1 MQNRLLL
8 AAILAVLGVSTISAK
23 AGLGWTFDECKQ
35 HYGRPISK
43 PIGSEGKRKAY
54 SFRSKGYNIVVWFL
68 HDRVSRVCY
77 GKKSGAQLSVGEVND
92 LLTIN
97 VPEEVQWSAPAKDE
111 ASDQDWYLGIKDG
124 GDTPTYLAVQSKQ
137 GALCIFTDEDD
148 WYVGQKNKEV
158 VEDL

>member
-1 MQNRLLL
+1 MQNRLLV
-8 AAILAVLGVSTISAK
+8 AVILAVLAAGTINTK
-23 AGLGWTFDECKQ
+23 AGLGWTFAECKQ

-43 PIGSEGKRKAY
+43 PIGSEGKRKVY
-54 SFRSKGYNIVVWFL
+54 CFRSKGYNIVVWFL

-77 GKKSGAQLSVGEVND
+77 GKKNGAQLSAGEVND

-97 VPEEVQWSAPAKDE
+97 VPEDVAWSAPVNDA
-111 ASDQDWYLGIKDG
+111 ASDQYWRLGTKNGEDA
-124 GDTPTYLAVQSKQ
+124 PTYLAVQSKQ

-148 WYVGQKNKEV
+148 WYVGQKNKEA

>member
-1 MQNRLLL
+1 MQNRLLV
-8 AAILAVLGVSTISAK
+8 ATILAVLSVCPISAK
-23 AGLGWTFDECKQ
+23 AGLGWTFAECKQ
-35 HYGRPISK
+35 RYGRPISK
-43 PIGSEGKRKAY
+43 PRGSEGKRKVYA
-54 SFRSKGYNIVVWFL
+54 FRSKGYNIVVWFL

-97 VPEEVQWSAPAKDE
+97 VPEDVDWSGPAKDE
-111 ASDQDWYLGIKDG
+111 ASDQYWRLGTKK
-124 GDTPTYLAVQSKQ
+124 GDDIPTYLAVQSKQ

>member
-1 MQNRLLL
+1 MQNRL
-8 AAILAVLGVSTISAK
+8 ILAWVLAVFTAGTISAK

-35 HYGRPISK
+35 HYGQPVSK
-43 PIGSEGKRKAY
+43 PIASEGKRKVY

-77 GKKSGAQLSVGEVND
+77 GKKNGGQLSVGEVND

-97 VPEEVQWSAPAKDE
+97 VPEDVDWSGPAKDE
-111 ASDQDWYLGIKDG
+111 ASDQYWRLGIKKGD
-124 GDTPTYLAVQSKQ
+124 DTPTYLAVQSKQ

-158 VEDL
+158 VNDL